1 MTITAQTL
9 LHVTYV
15 LNAYI
20 GSLTI
25 IVGLIGNILNILIF
39 TQLKLF
45 RKNPSIFS
53 LIVVSIA
60 DCCLLLLTSITRVTP
75 TIFKFN
81 LVEQFSIACKIQIF
95 IARLAGI
102 VSICVVCFAAFDQ
115 YLSTS
120 YRLQLRQLSSFKLA
134 QRFTIVVLLLAIA
147 YSIPVLIYFDIRPGV
162 GCRAIDPAFSYF
174 NSFIHYC
181 ILFGLFPI
189 VVALSFSLLAFY
201 NVRHLI
207 RRQIPVV
214 RRRLDRQLTAMILVR
229 AALMIIVNL
238 PFFIYITYQYNS
250 SYDRTNQWAVAV
262 NQFIAIIFT
271 TIFYFNPSVLNSFD
285 FSVNPSM
292 ICTFFSL

>member
-1 MTITAQTL
+1 MTVTADTL
-9 LHVTYV
+9 LRIIFV

-20 GSLTI
+20 GSLTVI
-25 IVGLIGNILNILIF
+25 LGLLGNILNILIF

-53 LIVVSIA
+53 LIIVSIA
-60 DCCLLLLTSITRVTP
+60 DCGLLLLTSITRVTP

-81 LVEQFSIACKIQIF
+81 LAEQYSIACKAQVF

-102 VSICVVCFAAFDQ
+102 ISISVVCFAAFDQ

-120 YRLQLRQLSSFKLA
+120 YYLELRQLSSFKLA
-134 QRFTIVVLLLAIA
+134 QRFTIVLFLLAIL
-147 YSIPVLIYFDIRPGV
+147 YSIPVLIYFDIRPGI
-162 GCRAIDPAFSYF
+162 GCRVIDPAFSYF

-207 RRQIPVV
+207 RRQVPVV

-229 AALMIIVNL
+229 AALMIIVSL
-238 PFFIYITYQYNS
+238 PFFIYIIYQYNT
-250 SYDRTNQWAVAV
+250 SYDRTNRWLVAV
-262 NQFIAIIFT
+262 NQFIATIFT
-271 TIFYFNPSVLNSFD
+271 TIYYFNTSVWNIFD
-285 FSVNPSM
+285 
-292 ICTFFSL
+292 LHR